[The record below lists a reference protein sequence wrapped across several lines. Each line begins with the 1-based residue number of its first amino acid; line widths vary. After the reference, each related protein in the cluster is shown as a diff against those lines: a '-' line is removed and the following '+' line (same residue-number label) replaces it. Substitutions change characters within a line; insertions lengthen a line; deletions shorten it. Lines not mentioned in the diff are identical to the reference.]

1 MKSSPCPLS
10 DRKKSIYNERDL
22 ISLIFKRREKMIRL
36 EWVFLMQVFMGIVMI
51 IFLQK
56 LVQMKRQIDEVS
68 KEILQYISYVTE
80 DVEQEFQKEERAQE
94 SKKVSKKDKE
104 YEQNSLIQAVLGEYF
119 Q

>member
-1 MKSSPCPLS
+1 ML
-10 DRKKSIYNERDL
+10 
-22 ISLIFKRREKMIRL
+22 
-36 EWVFLMQVFMGIVMI
+36 

-80 DVEQEFQKEERAQE
+80 DVEQEFQEEERMQE
-94 SKKVSKKDKE
+94 SKKGSKKDKE

>member
-1 MKSSPCPLS
+1 
-10 DRKKSIYNERDL
+10 
-22 ISLIFKRREKMIRL
+22 MIRL
-36 EWVFLMQVFMGIVMI
+36 EWVFLMQVFMGIVML

-80 DVEQEFQKEERAQE
+80 DVEQEFQEEERTQE